1 MKILTLKARIPVALF
16 LVLLSGSAAVAQA
29 PSTGTPTAI
38 NTAFVKLFGA
48 VGPFTAKVDTQVLD
62 PYQKEVVRLLMDFA
76 TFEGKV
82 RIEINLAQMQSKDL
96 PPSKI
101 AELKESGME
110 RIISLFRPD
119 KKVTYV
125 IYPGIQSYQIIPL
138 AKADN
143 DAFEKGLKL
152 EKAAL
157 GKETLDG
164 HDCVKYKVVVKD
176 TNGPV
181 LQAVTWNAAD
191 LKDFPLQIEMKEKIN
206 TVRMHF
212 TQLRFTK
219 PDPQQFNVPA
229 AYGLMK

>member
-1 MKILTLKARIPVALF
+1 MKILTLKARFLVALF

-125 IYPGIQSYQIIPL
+125 VYPGIQSYQTLPL

-152 EKAAL
+152 EKTAL
-157 GKETLDG
+157 GKETLEG

-219 PDPQQFNVPA
+219 PDPQQFDVPT